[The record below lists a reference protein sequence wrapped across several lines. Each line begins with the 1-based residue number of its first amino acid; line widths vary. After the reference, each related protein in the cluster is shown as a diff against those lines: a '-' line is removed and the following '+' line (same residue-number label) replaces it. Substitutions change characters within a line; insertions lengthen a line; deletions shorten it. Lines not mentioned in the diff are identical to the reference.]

1 MTKSEHEDID
11 QAIAKHKAVINS
23 AGKSDADLKLKEQS
37 LVLLG
42 DLLSKQKYLR
52 VWYRNYA
59 ALAEL
64 LKSSLGF
71 LSTLPKAK
79 TAKIGI

>member
-52 VWYRNYA
+52 V
-59 ALAEL
+59 
-64 LKSSLGF
+64 
-71 LSTLPKAK
+71 
-79 TAKIGI
+79 